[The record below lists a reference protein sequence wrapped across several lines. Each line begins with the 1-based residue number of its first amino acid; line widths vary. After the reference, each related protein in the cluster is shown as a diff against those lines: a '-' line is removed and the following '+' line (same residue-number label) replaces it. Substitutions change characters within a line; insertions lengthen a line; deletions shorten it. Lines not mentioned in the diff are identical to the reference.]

1 MAQLVHESC
10 ALMDRYDLLIFIG
23 LGFAFGLLVP
33 RGCNQSGNK
42 RNRIENALHEQRW
55 SYLNN

>member
-23 LGFAFGLLVP
+23 LGFAFGLMLPSKP
-33 RGCNQSGNK
+33 RQFT
-42 RNRIENALHEQRW
+42 RIESALHAQRW